1 MGISVSALISAHQLH
16 SLEDA
21 VIIDASWHM
30 PSSMRD
36 AALEFAAAHIPGAV
50 FFDLDAVSDK
60 ASPYPHMLP
69 PAEAFEQA
77 MRALGVS
84 RDSDVVVYDSMGLF
98 SAPRLWWMLR
108 VFGHERVKVLDGGLP
123 VWKATY
129 TCEQGGVVPL
139 AGDFKAE
146 YRARLVATKEEAGRA
161 VQLCD
166 ARSAARFA
174 GAEPEPRE
182 GVKSGHIPGAHNV
195 HYASLL
201 EQGQLRTKDELRALF
216 AQAGIALGEPIVMSC
231 GSGVTACI
239 LALALYELGYE
250 DVPVY
255 DGSWAEWGSLD
266 LPVAVGE

>member
-1 MGISVSALISAHQLH
+1 
-16 SLEDA
+16 
-21 VIIDASWHM
+21 
-30 PSSMRD
+30 MRD
-36 AALEFAAAHIPGAV
+36 AALEFTAAHIPGAV

-60 ASPYPHMLP
+60 ASPYPHMLSSP
-69 PAEAFEQA
+69 EAFEHA

-84 RDSDVVVYDSMGLF
+84 CDSEVVVYDSVGMF

-108 VFGHERVKVLDGGLP
+108 VFGHERVRVLDGGLP
-123 VWKATY
+123 AWKEAY

-139 AGDFKAE
+139 VGDFKAE
-146 YRARLVATKEEAGRA
+146 YRASLVASKEEAGRA
-161 VQLCD
+161 HQLCD

-174 GAEPEPRE
+174 GAKPEPRV
-182 GVKSGHIPGAHNV
+182 GLKSGHIPGACNV

-201 EQGQLRTKDELRALF
+201 EQGKLRTKEELRGIF
-216 AQAGIALGEPIVMSC
+216 EQAGITLGEPVVTSC

-239 LALALYELGYE
+239 LALALYELGYP

-266 LPVAVGE
+266 LLVAMGA